1 MVAEYGRRI
10 RCWKTSNIIEMN
22 WLLERL
28 KEQNTWRGLILLATA
43 FGVKL
48 DPDQSEAII
57 AGGLAIVGLINVFSK
72 ERKPAPALTVDESKL
87 AVSEIRLNKG
97 RVIGQRGNPAK

>member
-1 MVAEYGRRI
+1 
-10 RCWKTSNIIEMN
+10 MN
-22 WLLERL
+22 WILERL
-28 KEQNTWRGLILLATA
+28 KEQNTWRGIILLVTA

-72 ERKPAPALTVDESKL
+72 EPDARKALPVTGEDK
-87 AVSEIRLNKG
+87 AREIG
-97 RVIGQRGNPAK
+97 RRGNPAK

>member
-1 MVAEYGRRI
+1 M
-10 RCWKTSNIIEMN
+10 K

-28 KEQNTWRGLILLATA
+28 REQNTWRGLILLATA

-72 ERKPAPALTVDESKL
+72 EKQPEVRKALPVTDEDK
-87 AVSEIRLNKG
+87 ARE
-97 RVIGQRGNPAK
+97 IGQRGNPAK

>member
-1 MVAEYGRRI
+1 
-10 RCWKTSNIIEMN
+10 MN

-72 ERKPAPALTVDESKL
+72 EPEVRKALPVTDEDK
-87 AVSEIRLNKG
+87 VREIG
-97 RVIGQRGNPAK
+97 RRGNPAK